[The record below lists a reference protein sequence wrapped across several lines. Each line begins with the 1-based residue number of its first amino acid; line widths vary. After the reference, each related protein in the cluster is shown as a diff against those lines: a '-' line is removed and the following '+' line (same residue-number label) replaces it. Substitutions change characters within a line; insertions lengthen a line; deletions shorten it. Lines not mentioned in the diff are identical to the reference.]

1 MKFEITET
9 QMQLALREAW
19 VQGYVFA
26 TSTVEG
32 RANHFIPDL
41 AAKVLDGLKQTK
53 QEVGG

>member
-53 QEVGG
+53 Q